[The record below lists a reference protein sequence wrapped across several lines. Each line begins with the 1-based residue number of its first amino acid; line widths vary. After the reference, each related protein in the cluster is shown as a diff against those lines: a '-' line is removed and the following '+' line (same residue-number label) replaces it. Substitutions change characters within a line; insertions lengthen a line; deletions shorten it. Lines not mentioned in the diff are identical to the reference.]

1 MIEAA
6 GIRTSPQPVVNDVA
20 TGRAALADL
29 GPAPELTGITAC
41 DLDNVRDAVARADI
55 RYPVAFDPDFATWR
69 AYQNHYW
76 PAFYLI
82 DKRGQVRL
90 TKAGE
95 GRYDEPEAA
104 IQALLAEP
112 R

>member
-1 MIEAA
+1 M
-6 GIRTSPQPVVNDVA
+6 
-20 TGRAALADL
+20 
-29 GPAPELTGITAC
+29 
-41 DLDNVRDAVARADI
+41 RDAVAKADI

-69 AYQNHYW
+69 AYDNHYW

-82 DKRGQVRL
+82 DKRGHVRL

-95 GRYDEPEAA
+95 GGYDESEAA

-112 R
+112 G